1 MVCPTSMVATKA
13 RCEDFFVIYIQ
24 NKVLTLRRNFIYNLT
39 NIGQ

>member
-13 RCEDFFVIYIQ
+13 RCEDFFIYIQ